1 MMEQHRPPCTPS
13 PSHTACD
20 TALVHVQ
27 AGILL
32 LCRLLSW
39 QRLVSL
45 VTRHEA
51 LSFVVIAGGP
61 KAGKATLFTRLVGA
75 PEQYAATLGG
85 TSAVAAGGASGVQ
98 AVGGDAGAPVAVDM
112 RGIKGLGAAHAVVF
126 PQIASQDKAVAEISS
141 KLAEKV
147 TGEGWWV
154 EQAGPTRNPPRGPW
168 YTFCVRPGFICMLQA
183 IRMEAV

>member
-1 MMEQHRPPCTPS
+1 
-13 PSHTACD
+13 
-20 TALVHVQ
+20 VQ

-85 TSAVAAGGASGVQ
+85 TSAIAAGGQ

-112 RGIKGLGAAHAVVF
+112 RAIKGLGAAHAVVF
-126 PQIASQDKAVAEISS
+126 PRIASVDKAVAEVSS
-141 KLAEKV
+141 KLAARV
-147 TGEGWWV
+147 TGEGRVGGGW
-154 EQAGPTRNPPRGPW
+154 RH
-168 YTFCVRPGFICMLQA
+168 
-183 IRMEAV
+183 IRQRSAVVQRLRLV